1 VSAVG
6 RADRRAHGRGGPA
19 SRVSPRLLI
28 ALLGAVQIVSWGS
41 LYYSFSLFVLPL
53 QAEFGW
59 SLTAMNGALTAALMV
74 AGLCAY
80 PVGALID
87 RHGGRRLMTAG
98 ALGAA
103 VLLAGWSTVTSLTG
117 FYLVWIG
124 LGVCMSAVLYEPL
137 FVVLTYHFREHAT
150 RAITALTLIA
160 GFASTVFMPLIET
173 LLAYWPW
180 RTVAL
185 ILAAFNLLCCVPV
198 YAWLLPAPPA
208 IGPTPAAAAPVP
220 AAAHPPALRARLR
233 DPVFCGLTLWFTAY
247 SGTASGL
254 MFQLVPYLKSFAVD
268 NTSLLITVAL
278 VGPAQVAGRALLMLA
293 GERGDPVKVG
303 AITTALT
310 PLAVLVLVLA
320 PPALP
325 WLALFAVTFGL
336 ANGITTILRGTVPA
350 AWLGHAHFGKTM
362 GLIAAPMMIAA
373 ALAPLATA
381 AIWSASDNPQA
392 MQWAVFAFALFGP
405 AGYWLAVGARARRT
419 PD

>member
-1 VSAVG
+1 MSAGG
-6 RADRRAHGRGGPA
+6 RAGGRRQPA
-19 SRVSPRLLI
+19 PRISPRLLI
-28 ALLGAVQIVSWGS
+28 ALLGGVQIVSWGS

-103 VLLAGWSTVTSLTG
+103 LLLGCWSTVTTLAG
-117 FYLVWIG
+117 LYLVWIG
-124 LGVCMSAVLYEPL
+124 LGVCMAAVLYEPL

-173 LLAYWPW
+173 LLAQWPW
-180 RTVAL
+180 RSVAL
-185 ILAAFNLLCCVPV
+185 ILAAINLACCVPV
-198 YAWLLPAPPA
+198 YAWLLPGPP
-208 IGPTPAAAAPVP
+208 TAAAPAATPPVP
-220 AAAHPPALRARLR
+220 PPPLAPSLRARLR

-268 NTSLLITVAL
+268 GTNLLITLAL
-278 VGPAQVAGRALLMLA
+278 VGPAQVAGRALLLLA
-293 GERGDPVKVG
+293 GERGDPAVVG

-310 PLAVLVLVLA
+310 PLAVLVLILA
-320 PPALP
+320 PPTLP
-325 WLALFAVTFGL
+325 WLALFAITFGL

-362 GLIAAPMMIAA
+362 GLIAAPMMVAA

-381 AIWSASDNPQA
+381 AIWTASEDPHA
-392 MQWAVFAFALFGP
+392 MQWAVLGFALLGP
-405 AGYWLAVGARARRT
+405 AGYWLAVGARARRAT
-419 PD
+419 A